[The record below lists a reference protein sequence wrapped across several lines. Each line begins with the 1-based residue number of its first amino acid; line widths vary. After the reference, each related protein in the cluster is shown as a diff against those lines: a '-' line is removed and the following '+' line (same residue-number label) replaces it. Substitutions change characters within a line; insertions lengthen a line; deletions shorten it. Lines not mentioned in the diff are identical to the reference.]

1 MEIAISWIAVSAAA
15 VCCYWLKL
23 RHAAHHGPT
32 VDDWKR
38 MQDDLDEMKQ
48 DLNGIYVDVTDRV
61 EHLTDR
67 LEFTERLL
75 TQRTREP
82 DEAEHTPV

>member
-1 MEIAISWIAVSAAA
+1 
-15 VCCYWLKL
+15 
-23 RHAAHHGPT
+23 
-32 VDDWKR
+32 
-38 MQDDLDEMKQ
+38 MKQ